1 MEIKNELNNNRD
13 IIIDVATERNDN
25 IDLIKDER
33 PKFKFDFKP
42 NDFKDY
48 IKSEKG
54 LKSALGRKWKPNLKD
69 IGRFAKMYQPI
80 TSNYFKI
87 DDEGKNHPVSVL
99 PISCRSSNLI
109 ESFGLTS
116 LNPSV
121 ISLLYHGLLRSV
133 CKSDC
138 LCGWIN
144 TIILTSVE

>member
-1 MEIKNELNNNRD
+1 MEMRNRTSNDRD

-33 PKFKFDFKP
+33 PKFKFDFSP

-80 TSNYFKI
+80 TSK
-87 DDEGKNHPVSVL
+87 
-99 PISCRSSNLI
+99 CNLSI
-109 ESFGLTS
+109 AMNRKS
-116 LNPSV
+116 
-121 ISLLYHGLLRSV
+121 IRAIICGLLAGHRMGRRIAQAELTRSRRY
-133 CKSDC
+133 
-138 LCGWIN
+138 
-144 TIILTSVE
+144 